1 MRAFTEALDIIRDDP
16 AENAAMLRRTTST
29 SQNAI
34 EFKNGSVLWFTPE
47 EVLPRLRC
55 PMIDEGLYDVA
66 AGAPG
71 HVHLALVSVVAV
83 GALPH
88 QLAVVLCVIEG
99 VTDRNYIT
107 NSYHVHVSEPIDAF
121 DKLAIEAQ
129 FQACYLYTTW

>member
-55 PMIDEGLYDVA
+55 PMIDEGLYDTK
-66 AGAPG
+66 
-71 HVHLALVSVVAV
+71 
-83 GALPH
+83 
-88 QLAVVLCVIEG
+88 IKE
-99 VTDRNYIT
+99 DFIREYI
-107 NSYHVHVSEPIDAF
+107 VPMERRKDI
-121 DKLAIEAQ
+121 
-129 FQACYLYTTW
+129 